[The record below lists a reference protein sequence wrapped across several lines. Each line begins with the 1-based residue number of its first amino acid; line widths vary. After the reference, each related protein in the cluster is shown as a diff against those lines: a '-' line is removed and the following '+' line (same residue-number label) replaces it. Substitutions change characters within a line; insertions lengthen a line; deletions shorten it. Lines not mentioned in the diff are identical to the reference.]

1 MEFKFTEEQKENLKV
16 LEVFP
21 NEAFDDL
28 VELLQRHMGE
38 ASVKKRGEQTAP
50 IKVERDKF
58 KDVIK
63 RTEMLKATLDSL
75 SPNDYWRLKDNVSCG
90 YFGKDVPTG
99 HFYQVFRHSEID
111 ISGLLTLIEESAN
124 EFINDSKDAYG
135 SRHADKPIAYLLDF
149 WRDNVPESIGPIS
162 NEGEFV
168 RFAAIVLDK
177 KDDAMRNLIGEYFK
191 RWPDKLVREEL
202 GK

>member
-1 MEFKFTEEQKENLKV
+1 MEFKFTEKQKENLKV

-21 NEAFDDL
+21 EEEFDEL
-28 VELLQRHMGE
+28 VELLQHHMGE

-58 KDVIK
+58 EHVIK
-63 RTEMLKATLDSL
+63 RTGKLKAALDSL

-99 HFYQVFRHSEID
+99 QVFHRSEID
-111 ISGLLTLIEESAN
+111 ISGLLTLIEKSAN
-124 EFINDSKDAYG
+124 EFINDSKHAYG

-149 WRDNVPESIGPIS
+149 WQDNVPESIGPIS
-162 NEGEFV
+162 NAGKFV

-177 KDDAMRNLIGEYFK
+177 KDDAMRNLIDEYFK

>member
-38 ASVKKRGEQTAP
+38 ASVKRRGEQTTP
-50 IKVERDKF
+50 IIVEREKLE
-58 KDVIK
+58 DVIK
-63 RTEMLKATLDSL
+63 RTGKLKAALDSL
-75 SPNDYWRLKDNVSCG
+75 SPNDYYRLKDNVSFR
-90 YFGKDVPTG
+90 YSEKDIPTD
-99 HFYQVFRHSEID
+99 QVFRRSEID
-111 ISGLLTLIEESAN
+111 ISDLLTLIEKSAN
-124 EFINDSKDAYG
+124 EFINDSKGAYG
-135 SRHADKPIAYLLDF
+135 SRHADKPIAYLLEF
-149 WRDNVPESIGPIS
+149 WEDNVPEQIGPIS
-162 NEGEFV
+162 DEGKFV

-177 KDDAMRNLIGEYFK
+177 KDDAMRNLIDEYFN

>member
-21 NEAFDDL
+21 EEAFDEL
-28 VELLQRHMGE
+28 VELLQHHMGE
-38 ASVKKRGEQTAP
+38 ASVKKRDEQTAP
-50 IKVERDKF
+50 LKVERDKF
-58 KDVIK
+58 EDVIK
-63 RTEMLKATLDSL
+63 RTGKLKATLDSL

-90 YFGKDVPTG
+90 YFGKDIPTG
-99 HFYQVFRHSEID
+99 QVFRRSEID
-111 ISGLLTLIEESAN
+111 ISGLLTLIEKSAN

-149 WRDNVPESIGPIS
+149 WDDNVPEQIGPIS
-162 NEGEFV
+162 NEGKFV

-177 KDDAMRNLIGEYFK
+177 KDDAMRSLIEKYFK
-191 RWPDKLVREEL
+191 LWPDKLVREEL

>member
-16 LEVFP
+16 LKVFP
-21 NEAFDDL
+21 KEEFDVL
-28 VELLQRHMGE
+28 VELLQHHMGE

-50 IKVERDKF
+50 IIVERK
-58 KDVIK
+58 KLEDVIK
-63 RTEMLKATLDSL
+63 HTEKLKAALDSL
-75 SPNDYWRLKDNVSCG
+75 SSNDYYRLKDSVSFG
-90 YFGKDVPTG
+90 YFEKEIPTD
-99 HFYQVFRHSEID
+99 QVVRRSEID

-124 EFINDSKDAYG
+124 GFINDSKGAYG

-149 WRDNVPESIGPIS
+149 WRDNVSESIGPIS
-162 NEGEFV
+162 NEGELV

-177 KDDAMRNLIGEYFK
+177 KDDAMRNLIDEYFK
-191 RWPDKLVREEL
+191 RWPNKLVREEL

>member
-16 LEVFP
+16 LKVFP

-38 ASVKKRGEQTAP
+38 ASVKRRGEQAAP
-50 IKVERDKF
+50 IIVEREKLE
-58 KDVIK
+58 DVIK
-63 RTEMLKATLDSL
+63 RIGKLKAALDSL
-75 SPNDYWRLKDNVSCG
+75 SPNDYYRLKDNVSFR
-90 YFGKDVPTG
+90 YSEKDIPTD
-99 HFYQVFRHSEID
+99 QVFRRSEID

-124 EFINDSKDAYG
+124 EFINDSKGAYG

-149 WRDNVPESIGPIS
+149 WEDNVPEQIGPIS
-162 NEGEFV
+162 NEGKFV

-177 KDDAMRNLIGEYFK
+177 KDDAMRSLIEKYFK
-191 RWPDKLVREEL
+191 LWPDKLVREEL